1 MNVSRRDVMK
11 TAAAMAGAAGLSACA
26 GGVKARP
33 GALAGAAPGVGT
45 AVPAAAMRVRPSAER
60 GGANHGWLDTKHSF
74 SFADYDDPR
83 HRGFRSLRVLNE
95 DFIAAGQGFPMHPH
109 RDMEIIT
116 YVLEGALEHRD
127 TLGNGGIIRPDT
139 LQRMSAGRGL
149 RHSEFNPLRDRRV
162 HLLQIWIEPDV
173 RGVEPGYGERA
184 FPLAERTNRLR
195 LVASPD
201 GADGSIPI
209 HASTRL
215 HASILEPGRT
225 VVHAV
230 EPGRYAWLQVAR
242 GALDVNGTTLAAGD
256 GLAVSAAGLLE
267 LKAGAAGAEVL
278 VFDLA

>member
-1 MNVSRRDVMK
+1 MNLSRRDVMK
-11 TAAAMAGAAGLSACA
+11 TAAAAAGAAGLSACA

-33 GALAGAAPGVGT
+33 DALGAALPPGG
-45 AVPAAAMRVRPSAER
+45 APVPPEAMRVRPAAER

-74 SFADYDDPR
+74 SFADYYDPR
-83 HRGFRSLRVLNE
+83 HMGFRALRVINE
-95 DFIAAGQGFPMHPH
+95 DFIAAGEGFPMHPH

-116 YVLEGALEHRD
+116 YVLSGALEHRD
-127 TLGNGGIIRPDT
+127 TLGNGGVIRPDT
-139 LQRMSAGRGL
+139 LQRMSAGRGI
-149 RHSEFNPLRDRRV
+149 RHSEFNPMRDERV
-162 HLLQIWIEPDV
+162 HMLQIWIEPDT

-184 FPLAERTNRLR
+184 FPLDDRTNRLR

-201 GADGSIPI
+201 GADGSLRI

-230 EPGRYAWLQVAR
+230 EPGRHAWLQVAR
-242 GALDVNGTTLAAGD
+242 GALDVNGTPLVAGD

-267 LKAGAAGAEVL
+267 MKARAAGAEVL